1 MCQKHFK
8 VLKWKVYLHCLI
20 TVLELGFANFA
31 NGSFFQ
37 NWQNPNV
44 AKINIWLN
52 LLFNLFLFSNCF
64 FMRSVCNN
72 SSTASN
78 RKSHVKSRHREHF
91 YTFYNQQLF
100 LILLVRHNYQYS
112 PRQNLNN
119 QWSSHKIFASS
130 TIRITDNLSPLQVG
144 GLKSMASSAHSAAA
158 SATSRSSEI
167 NLLETLSSNWL

>member
-1 MCQKHFK
+1 MWQKSIFGEIFS
-8 VLKWKVYLHCLI
+8 LI
-20 TVLELGFANFA
+20 CFSFPTVSLFGQSVIIQSPRATANLM
-31 NGSFFQ
+31 SS
-37 NWQNPNV
+37 PY
-44 AKINIWLN
+44 IENI
-52 LLFNLFLFSNCF
+52 F
-64 FMRSVCNN
+64 R
-72 SSTASN
+72 
-78 RKSHVKSRHREHF
+78 
-91 YTFYNQQLF
+91 YNQQLF

>member
-1 MCQKHFK
+1 MALFFKIGKFQLWQKSIFGEIFS
-8 VLKWKVYLHCLI
+8 LI
-20 TVLELGFANFA
+20 CFSFPTVSLFGQCVIIQSLRATANLMSSPDIK
-31 NGSFFQ
+31 NIYK
-37 NWQNPNV
+37 
-44 AKINIWLN
+44 KI
-52 LLFNLFLFSNCF
+52 
-64 FMRSVCNN
+64 
-72 SSTASN
+72 
-78 RKSHVKSRHREHF
+78 
-91 YTFYNQQLF
+91 YNQQLF

>member
-1 MCQKHFK
+1 MALFFKIGKIQIWQKSIFGEIFS
-8 VLKWKVYLHCLI
+8 LI
-20 TVLELGFANFA
+20 CFSFPTVSLFGQCVIIQSLRATANLMSSPDIK
-31 NGSFFQ
+31 NIYK
-37 NWQNPNV
+37 
-44 AKINIWLN
+44 KI
-52 LLFNLFLFSNCF
+52 
-64 FMRSVCNN
+64 
-72 SSTASN
+72 
-78 RKSHVKSRHREHF
+78 
-91 YTFYNQQLF
+91 YNQQLF

-130 TIRITDNLSPLQVG
+130 TIWITDNLSPLQVG

>member
-1 MCQKHFK
+1 MALFFKIGKFQLWQKSIFGEIFSII
-8 VLKWKVYLHCLI
+8 CFSFP
-20 TVLELGFANFA
+20 TVSLFGQCVIIQSLRATANLMSSPDIK
-31 NGSFFQ
+31 NIYK
-37 NWQNPNV
+37 
-44 AKINIWLN
+44 KI
-52 LLFNLFLFSNCF
+52 
-64 FMRSVCNN
+64 
-72 SSTASN
+72 
-78 RKSHVKSRHREHF
+78 
-91 YTFYNQQLF
+91 YNQQLF